1 MTRPLQAVLLDVDGT
16 LIDSNDAHARAWV
29 DALAESGVTVD
40 FEDVRQLI
48 GMGGDK
54 LMPRVSGI
62 EEDTDKGKRI
72 AERRKQIFLTTYLPH
87 VKALPG
93 TRQLLDKLEA
103 AGLKRVIATSAK
115 SDELAGLLRA
125 ADASELEESA
135 TTSDDADASKPEPD
149 IVEAAL
155 RRAGVGADGA
165 IMIGDTPYDIEAANK
180 AGVKIVAFRS
190 GGWDD
195 EKLSGAIAVYDDP
208 ADLIARFDSSPFG
221 RGAHNPSR

>member
-1 MTRPLQAVLLDVDGT
+1 MVM
-16 LIDSNDAHARAWV
+16 ARGFQERVNGALSWV
-29 DALAESGVTVD
+29 DAFAESGVTVA
-40 FEDVRQLI
+40 FEDVRKLI

-54 LMPRVSGI
+54 LMPEVSGI
-62 EEDTDKGKRI
+62 EEETDKGRRI
-72 AERRKQIFLTTYLPH
+72 AERRKQIFMTTYLPQ
-87 VKALPG
+87 VRALPG

-115 SDELAGLLRA
+115 SDELAGLLKA

-135 TTSDDADASKPEPD
+135 TTSDDADESKPEPD

-155 RRAGVGADGA
+155 ERAGVGADGA
-165 IMIGDTPYDIEAANK
+165 IMIGDTPYDVEAASK

-195 EKLSGAIAVYDDP
+195 EGLSGAIAVYDDP
-208 ADLIARFDSSPFG
+208 ADLLARFDSSPFG